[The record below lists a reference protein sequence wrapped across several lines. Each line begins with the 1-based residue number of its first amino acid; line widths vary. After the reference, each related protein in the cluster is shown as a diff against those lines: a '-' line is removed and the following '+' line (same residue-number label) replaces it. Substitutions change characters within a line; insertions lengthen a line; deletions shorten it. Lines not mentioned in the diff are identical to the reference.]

1 MHKIMFGLLK
11 MSFKY
16 QVFMSSCLNFL
27 LVCEFFVR
35 LFGFGLFTLIAFT
48 LIKKKIF
55 FFVVMVV
62 VFIIWF
68 KLLVRVEILDGH

>member
-48 LIKKKIF
+48 LIKNVF
-55 FFVVMVV
+55 F
-62 VFIIWF
+62 
-68 KLLVRVEILDGH
+68 LLLLL

>member
-35 LFGFGLFTLIAFT
+35 LFDFGLFTLLIAFT
-48 LIKKKIF
+48 LIKNVF
-55 FFVVMVV
+55 CDGGC
-62 VFIIWF
+62 FIIWF

>member
-11 MSFKY
+11 TSFKY

-35 LFGFGLFTLIAFT
+35 LFDFGLFTLIAFT
-48 LIKKKIF
+48 LIKC